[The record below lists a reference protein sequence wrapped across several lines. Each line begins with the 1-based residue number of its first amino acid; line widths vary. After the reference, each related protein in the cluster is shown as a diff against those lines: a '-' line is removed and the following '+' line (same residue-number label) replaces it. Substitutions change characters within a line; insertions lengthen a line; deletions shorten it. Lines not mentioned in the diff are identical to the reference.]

1 MFAHPIQ
8 DTRGPVSGVTL
19 MHEPGDAR
27 YNWRV
32 DLEEQHPGD
41 VDAALQAA
49 DVMMRVAARSVSE
62 VEDIVTSPQLRVL
75 VMVATRGPQT
85 LGGVAA
91 ELGVHASN
99 ATRTCEKLVRLGLVE
114 RTEDPNDR
122 RFVRVALTPE
132 GRALVERVIGHR
144 RSALAEVLEGM
155 EPDERNKAVASF
167 RAFAMAAGDL
177 PSADGRFTLLLPGA
191 AAGI

>member
-1 MFAHPIQ
+1 M
-8 DTRGPVSGVTL
+8 REG
-19 MHEPGDAR
+19 GDAR

-32 DLEEQHPGD
+32 DHEEQHAD
-41 VDAALQAA
+41 NVDAALQAA

-75 VMVATRGPQT
+75 VMVANRGPQT

-144 RSALAEVLEGM
+144 RSALAEVLAVM
-155 EPDERNKAVASF
+155 EPDERNAAAASF
-167 RAFAMAAGDL
+167 RAFANAAGDL

>member
-1 MFAHPIQ
+1 
-8 DTRGPVSGVTL
+8 
-19 MHEPGDAR
+19 MHECRDAR

-32 DLEEQHPGD
+32 DQDEQHADD

-75 VMVATRGPQT
+75 VMIATRGPQT

-114 RTEDPNDR
+114 RTEDPDDR
-122 RFVRVALTPE
+122 RFVRVGLTAE
-132 GRALVERVIGHR
+132 GSSLVQRVIGHR
-144 RSALAEVLEGM
+144 RSALADVLAVM
-155 EPDERNKAVASF
+155 EPAERAAAVASF
-167 RAFAMAAGDL
+167 RAFASAAGDL

-191 AAGI
+191 AAGL

>member
-1 MFAHPIQ
+1 MDH
-8 DTRGPVSGVTL
+8 
-19 MHEPGDAR
+19 
-27 YNWRV
+27 
-32 DLEEQHPGD
+32 EEQHADD

-114 RTEDPNDR
+114 RTEDPDDR
-122 RFVRVALTPE
+122 RFVRVTLTSE

-144 RSALAEVLEGM
+144 RSALAEVLAEM
-155 EPDERNKAVASF
+155 EPGERNAAAASF
-167 RAFAMAAGDL
+167 RAFANAAGDL
-177 PSADGRFTLLLPGA
+177 PNADGRFTLLLPGA

>member
-1 MFAHPIQ
+1 MDQEKIA
-8 DTRGPVSGVTL
+8 D
-19 MHEPGDAR
+19 E
-27 YNWRV
+27 
-32 DLEEQHPGD
+32 
-41 VDAALQAA
+41 VDAALEAA

-99 ATRTCEKLVRLGLVE
+99 ATRTCEKLVRLGLVA
-114 RTEDPNDR
+114 RTEDPDDR
-122 RFVRVALTPE
+122 RFVRVTLTPE
-132 GRALVERVIGHR
+132 GSALVQRVIGHR
-144 RSALAEVLEGM
+144 RAALAEVLAEM
-155 EPDERNKAVASF
+155 EPGERNTAVASF
-167 RAFAMAAGDL
+167 RAFATAAGDL

-191 AAGI
+191 AAGM